1 MVLKTAVKRK
11 MHYPFKWIQLNVNV
25 KIGWCI
31 LKNCSHSRAR
41 FEHVFLKKIHQKWK
55 YYRKEKQNVDKI
67 EKNRTH

>member
-41 FEHVFLKKIHQKWK
+41 FEHVFLKKYIKSGNITGK
-55 YYRKEKQNVDKI
+55 
-67 EKNRTH
+67 KNKT